1 MKRCMTFATTLLLL
15 CSSILLPV
23 TPGMGQEKQTLAI
36 LDFDGLG
43 ISQQEAQL
51 LTNRLRTILVQMEV
65 YNVIERGQMEQILQ
79 EQNFQ
84 LTGCT
89 SQECAVEVG
98 QLLGAQRMMIGSIGK
113 IGQTFTVDLRIIDVE
128 TSAIDKSAS
137 YDIRGEIDQ
146 MLTEGMMEVA
156 RRITG
161 ESAVPTPP
169 PPKAAV
175 PEPGLLSLTSMPAGA
190 RVFINGIERG
200 ATPITKA
207 EMPAG
212 QDIEVRFMME
222 GYETVSR
229 NVSIAEGENPPIA
242 VTLNPLTSIVS
253 VESRPRR
260 ARVFIDDEMVG
271 RSPVA
276 GLPYRV
282 GRHTLEVKK
291 PGFRPHLEQFR
302 VEADAPS
309 LLTVQLQSK
318 SRGAAF
324 FLSMF
329 LPGAG
334 HFYRG
339 KPLGGFLF
347 MAGTAAA
354 GYLTYDASMQFED
367 ARKEYDSLLEEYNQE
382 TDYQRALQL
391 REEVQGVFDDMKS
404 LEASQT
410 QYLQILGGVYG
421 LNLLTVVF

>member
-1 MKRCMTFATTLLLL
+1 MKRCITFATILLLL
-15 CSSILLPV
+15 GSSIMVPAA
-23 TPGMGQEKQTLAI
+23 PGSAQEKQTLAI

-98 QLLGAQRMMIGSIGK
+98 QVLGAQWMMTGSIGK
-113 IGQTFTVDLRIIDVE
+113 IGQTFTVDLRIINVE
-128 TSAIDKSAS
+128 TSAIDRTAS

-146 MLTEGMMEVA
+146 MLTEGMVEVA

-161 ESAVPTPP
+161 KSAPPTLP
-169 PPKAAV
+169 PPKATV

-190 RVFINGIERG
+190 RVFINGMERG
-200 ATPITKA
+200 ATPITNA

-212 QDIEVRFMME
+212 QEIEVRFMME
-222 GYETVSR
+222 GYETASK
-229 NVSIAEGENPPIA
+229 NVSIAEGDNPPVA
-242 VTLNPLTSIVS
+242 VTLKPLTSVVS

-260 ARVFIDDEMVG
+260 ARVFIDDDMVG

-291 PGFRPHLEQFR
+291 PGFRPRLEQFR
-302 VEADAPS
+302 VEADSPS
-309 LLTVQLQSK
+309 LLTVQLQPK

-324 FLSMF
+324 FLSMVI
-329 LPGAG
+329 PGAG

-339 KPLGGFLF
+339 KPFGGFLF
-347 MAGTAAA
+347 MAGTAAV
-354 GYLTYDASMQFED
+354 GYLTYDANTQFQD
-367 ARKEYDSLLEEYNQE
+367 ARTEYDTILEEYNKE
-382 TDYQRALQL
+382 TDYQRALLL
-391 REEVQGVFDDMKS
+391 REDVQGAFDEMKTRQ
-404 LEASQT
+404 ASQT
-410 QYLQILGGVYG
+410 RYLQILGGVYG